1 VNGSWDLATDRSW
14 VVEMQGGCE
23 HRRERSGKCV
33 TEKRSSQHRR
43 SAAQGRVFGAAEDDD
58 AKRALVTVA

>member
-1 VNGSWDLATDRSW
+1 L

-23 HRRERSGKCV
+23 HRRVRSGKCV